1 MDCENSENSD
11 NSENSNVSNK
21 KSPNFLLFKQ
31 FFREIRDEEIENAV
45 DYLASG
51 IPENVLKEAF
61 DLFQQDVKLVS
72 REHFSL
78 GMDVRN
84 FLRSGGYDW
93 GDIELDENWI
103 FLLWKA
109 SKKVCEKK
117 D

>member
-1 MDCENSENSD
+1 MDCENSENS
-11 NSENSNVSNK
+11 ENSDGSNK
-21 KSPNFLLFKQ
+21 KSPDVLSFQRFY
-31 FFREIRDEEIENAV
+31 REICDEEIENAI

-51 IPENVLKEAF
+51 ISENVLKEVF
-61 DLFQQDVKLVS
+61 CLFQQDVKLVS
-72 REHFSL
+72 RKHFGL

-84 FLRSGGYDW
+84 FLRRGGFDW

-103 FLLWKA
+103 YLLWKA